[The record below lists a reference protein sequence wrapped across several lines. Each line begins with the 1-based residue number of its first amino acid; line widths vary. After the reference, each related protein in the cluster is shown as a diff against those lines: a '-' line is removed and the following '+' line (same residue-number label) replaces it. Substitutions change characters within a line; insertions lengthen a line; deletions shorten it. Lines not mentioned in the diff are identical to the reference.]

1 MEHPQLSELRE
12 RVSSLIA
19 AYRKLQDENDALKT
33 EIEQVRA
40 EVRRV
45 HVEEDKLRKTN
56 NALQVA
62 NAIGGSD
69 EDKRKAKQRIDRMVN
84 DIDKCLALL
93 AMM

>member
-12 RVSSLIA
+12 SVSSLIA

>member
-93 AMM
+93 AIM

>member
-12 RVSSLIA
+12 RVSSLIE